1 MNAQAALDT
10 RTITA
15 ALRKRVRGEV
25 LDDPFSLGL
34 YATDASMF
42 QIMPLAVVIPLD
54 RDDALA
60 AMAVC
65 RELGVPI
72 LPRGGGTSLSGQT
85 VARAVVIDVSK
96 HMRRLIELNVEERWA
111 RVEPGLVRDELNAML
126 KPHGL
131 HFAPDPATSSR
142 ANIGG
147 MISNN
152 SAGMRS
158 ILYGTTIHHLLGV
171 EFALSSGE
179 VLQLGATS
187 EAEYQFKCEQPGRE
201 GGIYREFKDLIDAN
215 RDEIVARYPKTLR
228 RCGGYALD
236 AFARDFPWNMSHIV
250 SASEGT
256 LGLILEAK
264 VKLEPLPKM
273 RGVCVPHFASLAEC
287 LHAVRPIVGC
297 GPASVELMDGI
308 IIDRARANLLTRE
321 MCGFIEGD
329 PAAVLVVEF
338 FGESRTEID
347 GKIEIMIQMLHDM
360 RAGYAFPKMLD
371 AKGIGEV
378 WTMRENALGLMTTI
392 KGDRKP
398 VPFIEDAAVPL
409 EALPTYIEE
418 VVAICEKHARRVS
431 VFAHASV
438 GLIHVRPLL
447 DLHDR
452 AEMEVFKAIQS
463 EVFER
468 VLFHKGSFSSEH
480 GDGLV
485 RGGFNERFFGPRLY
499 AAFRTLKNIFDPA
512 GLMNPGKIID
522 TPPVDQNMRFFPG
535 YSWARRSRDR
545 QEKSAT
551 TESGVPGM
559 FHYRDDDG
567 RILKHVE
574 QCTGVGACR
583 KTLAGTMCPSYMVT
597 RDEEHS
603 TRGRANALRLAMTGQ
618 LGPDAIA
625 SPRMLEVMD
634 LCVSCKSCANECPN
648 NVDMTRLKAEVLH
661 RHHRKYGASNGER
674 MFASMPRRA
683 RWAAGVIAPASNAMM
698 RNGAVKLALEAAF
711 GVDRRRSLPPFAN
724 RKLTDWFRARGTKR
738 GDKRVA
744 LFADTWSEHFET
756 GVGRAAAEVLEAA
769 GYEVQVVRPGCCQR
783 PAISKGFLEEAKRE
797 GTKTL
802 RGLEPLARAG
812 IPILM
817 LEPSC
822 ATALTE
828 DLPDLIDDAELGK
841 IVRAAVRPIE
851 DFLLDEINAGR
862 CKLPFRAA
870 PAQIE
875 KVLLHGHCH
884 QKAIYG
890 VQGSIELL
898 RKSGGLDASLIDA
911 GCCGMAGAFGYEKA
925 HYEISMKMGEDRLF
939 PAIRAA
945 DAGTKIVAA
954 GFSCRR
960 QIADGTGRNA
970 LHPIELLRELI

>member
-1 MNAQAALDT
+1 MNASVAIDT
-10 RTITA
+10 PTIAA

-25 LDDPFSLGL
+25 LDDAMSLGL

-42 QIMPLAVVIPLD
+42 QITPLAVVVPVD
-54 RDDALA
+54 RADAIA
-60 AMAVC
+60 TMEVC
-65 RELGVPI
+65 REMGAPI

-126 KPHGL
+126 RPHGL

-158 ILYGTTIHHLLGV
+158 ILYGTTIHHLLGLDLALATG
-171 EFALSSGE
+171 EALS
-179 VLQLGATS
+179 LGPTDADQY
-187 EAEYQFKCEQPGRE
+187 EAKSRLPGRE
-201 GGIYREFKDLIDAN
+201 GEIYREFKQLIDAN

-236 AFARDFPWNMSHIV
+236 AFARDMPWNMSHIV

-264 VKLEPLPKM
+264 VNLEPLPKM
-273 RGVCVPHFASLAEC
+273 RGVCVPHFESLADC
-287 LHAVRPIVGC
+287 LRAVAPIVGC

-308 IIDRARANLLTRE
+308 IIDRARANLLTRD
-321 MCGFIEGD
+321 MCGFVEGD

-338 FGESRTEID
+338 FGETKTELD
-347 GKIEIMIQMLHDM
+347 GKIEIMIQLLMDIGV
-360 RAGYAFPKMLD
+360 GYAFPKMLD
-371 AKGIGEV
+371 AQGIGEV

-392 KGDRKP
+392 KGNRKP

-409 EALPTYIEE
+409 ESLPEYIED
-418 VVAICEKHARRVS
+418 VVAICEKHGRHVS

-468 VLFHKGSFSSEH
+468 VLHYKGSFSSEH

-485 RGGFNERFFGPRLY
+485 RGGFNKRFFGPQLY
-499 AAFRTLKNIFDPA
+499 AAFHRLKNLFDPA

-522 TPPVDQNMRFFPG
+522 TPPVEENMRFFEG
-535 YSWARRSRDR
+535 YR
-545 QEKSAT
+545 QTFDK
-551 TESGVPGM
+551 PM
-559 FHYRDDDG
+559 FQYRDDDG
-567 RILKHVE
+567 FRKHIE

-583 KTLAGTMCPSYMVT
+583 KTIAGTMCPSYMAT

-603 TRGRANALRLAMTGQ
+603 TRGRANALRLAITGQ
-618 LGPDAIA
+618 LGPDAIS
-625 SPRMLEVMD
+625 SPRMIEVMD
-634 LCVSCKSCANECPN
+634 LCVACKSCANECPN

-661 RHHRKYGASNGER
+661 QHHCKYGASMGEK
-674 MFASMPRRA
+674 MFASMPRRT
-683 RWAAGVIAPASNAMM
+683 RWGAGALAPIANAMM
-698 RNGAVKLALEAAF
+698 KNGAVKLALEAAF
-711 GVDRRRSLPPFAN
+711 GIDRRRTLPVFAKQ
-724 RKLTDWFRARGTKR
+724 KLSAWFRARGAKK
-738 GDKRVA
+738 GNQKVA

-756 GVGRAAAEVLEAA
+756 GVGRAAVEVLEAA
-769 GYEVQVVRPGCCQR
+769 GYEVEVVRPGCCQR
-783 PAISKGFLEEAKRE
+783 PAISKGFLEDARRE
-797 GTKTL
+797 GTKTM
-802 RGLEPLARAG
+802 RGLEPYARAG
-812 IPILM
+812 VPILM

-828 DLPDLIDDAELGK
+828 DLPDLIEDAELGRV
-841 IVRAAVRPIE
+841 VRAAVRPIE
-851 DFLLDEINAGR
+851 DFMIDELKAGR
-862 CKLPFRAA
+862 RRLPWRANGNG
-870 PAQIE
+870 IE

-890 VQGSIELL
+890 VAGAIGLL
-898 RKSGGLDASLIDA
+898 GRAEGLEASLIDA

-925 HYEISMKMGEDRLF
+925 HYEVSMKIGEDRLF

-945 DAGTKIVAA
+945 DTGTKIVAS
-954 GFSCRR
+954 GFSCRH
-960 QIADGTGRNA
+960 QIADGTGRKA
-970 LHPIELLRELI
+970 MHPIELIRSLI

>member
-1 MNAQAALDT
+1 MMSDATAINQQNL
-10 RTITA
+10 TA
-15 ALRKRVRGEV
+15 ALRRRVRGEV
-25 LDDPFSLGL
+25 LDDPVSLGL

-42 QIMPLAVVIPLD
+42 QITPLAVVVPLD
-54 RDDALA
+54 REDALA
-60 AMAVC
+60 AMEVC
-65 RELGVPI
+65 RELGAPI

-126 KPHGL
+126 KEHGL

-158 ILYGTTIHHLLGV
+158 ILYGTTIHHLLGL
-171 EFALSSGE
+171 ELALSTGE
-179 VLQLGATS
+179 ILKLGPIDQAQYAS
-187 EAEYQFKCEQPGRE
+187 RCAQQNRE
-201 GGIYREFKDLIDAN
+201 GEIYRDFKKLIDAN

-236 AFARDFPWNMSHIV
+236 AFAREFPWNMSHIV

-264 VKLEPLPKM
+264 VNLEPLPKM
-273 RGVCVPHFASLAEC
+273 RGVCVPHFASLHDC
-287 LHAVRPIVGC
+287 LRAVGPIVGC

-308 IIDRARANLLTRE
+308 IIDRARANLLTRD
-321 MCGFIEGD
+321 MCGFVDGD
-329 PAAVLVVEF
+329 PAGVLVVEF
-338 FGESRTEID
+338 FGASRTELD
-347 GKIEIMIQMLHDM
+347 GKIEIMIQLLEDIGI
-360 RAGYAFPKMLD
+360 GYAFPKMLD
-371 AKGIGEV
+371 AKSIGEV

-409 EALPTYIEE
+409 EHLPHYIED
-418 VVAICEKHARRVS
+418 VVAICEKHGRKVS

-468 VLFHKGSFSSEH
+468 VLFYKGSFSSEH

-485 RGGFNERFFGPRLY
+485 RGGFNERFFGPQLY
-499 AAFRTLKNIFDPA
+499 AAFRRLKNLFDPA

-522 TPPVDQNMRFFPG
+522 TPPVDQNMRFFEG
-535 YSWARRSRDR
+535 YR
-545 QEKSAT
+545 QVFDK
-551 TESGVPGM
+551 PM
-559 FHYRDDDG
+559 FHYRDEDG
-567 RILKHVE
+567 FRKSVE

-583 KTLAGTMCPSYMVT
+583 KTLAGTMCPSFIVT

-625 SPRMLEVMD
+625 SPRILEVMD
-634 LCVSCKSCANECPN
+634 LCVACKSCANECPN
-648 NVDMTRLKAEVLH
+648 NIDMTRLKAEVLH
-661 RHHRKYGASNGER
+661 QHHLKSGSSPRER
-674 MFASMPRRA
+674 LFANMPSRA
-683 RWAAGVIAPASNAMM
+683 RWASGALAPVINAAMK
-698 RNGAVKLALEAAF
+698 NGAMKSALEMGFGIDHRRTLPAFAAQ
-711 GVDRRRSLPPFAN
+711 
-724 RKLTDWFRARGTKR
+724 KLTAWFGSHKTSTTGR
-738 GDKRVA
+738 RVA

-756 GVGRAAAEVLEAA
+756 GVGRAAIEVLEAA
-769 GYEVQVVRPGCCQR
+769 GYRVEVIRPGCCQR
-783 PAISKGFLEEAKRE
+783 PMISKGFLEDARRE
-797 GTKTL
+797 GAKTM
-802 RGLEPLARAG
+802 RGLEPYAKSG

-828 DLPDLIDDAELGK
+828 DLPDLIDDAELGRV
-841 IVRAAVRPIE
+841 VRAAVRPIE
-851 DFLLDEINAGR
+851 DFLLDEITAGR
-862 CKLPFRAA
+862 CNLPWRKTGAA
-870 PAQIE
+870 IE

-890 VQGSIELL
+890 VQGAIALL
-898 RKSGGLDASLIDA
+898 KRAEGLDASLIDA
-911 GCCGMAGAFGYEKA
+911 GCCGMAGAFGYEKN
-925 HYEISMKMGEDRLF
+925 HYEISVKMGEDRLF

-945 DAGTKIVAA
+945 APATRIVAA
-954 GFSCRR
+954 GFSCRH
-960 QIADGTGRNA
+960 QIADGTGRRA
-970 LHPIELLRELI
+970 LHPIELIRSRL